1 MSWIRRRLA
10 EFGSAWLLSVAL
22 AAQWGGET
30 KLDPR
35 EVTSPSGA
43 VTLFIDPSRP
53 NGAGAATYRCRRGA
67 SELWAGERPWTLW
80 EAVVGDDGVVA
91 GYAYGNGHDGGGKD
105 DSFTL
110 VILAPDGTA
119 RLEERL
125 PRAGFSSDLG
135 RPEPRSNG
143 CFLDADNGRFVV
155 RVATEV
161 FGPAESWWSYAL
173 ADGTAGAHVDPRAA
187 IGEDRR
193 LGPILAVRAV
203 PGTGLV
209 LAQWY
214 HSDWEKKKKGVV
226 FALLERDGKSVWRL
240 DWLDDFGKEELRW
253 PLEGSIL
260 ETASG
265 RFTLRSK
272 KSQERVTFAVERV
285 TGAREGWA
293 VREVERTPQASA
305 TATSVSLSPP
315 KSIPPVTLELAHLG
329 TIDLSATASRS
340 PIHDV
345 MTFALDGHGRIGFVR
360 RTDERFDF
368 VRVDADGQNLQ
379 ELALSEPPEGA
390 WWTYTL
396 AWSAGDSW
404 ILCASD
410 SGPGDAQ
417 VWRIEAA
424 AGRVVPLAH
433 FAAPDVENLAATKE
447 GGFVVLGATS
457 DDSGY
462 STNDLVAFDASGQR
476 RLALGGDQGDSKDEG
491 SLFAPEALA
500 VLASGELVVLDNIRD
515 LLQFYSESG
524 EFLYA
529 LELEQAW
536 GREPNYPSEV
546 MADPDGGVL
555 VHDFNGTPPI
565 VRMDR
570 DGKVLAEFQP
580 RHADGATFR
589 IRSGVQVGP
598 GGALW
603 TSDGQALL
611 RLDPSGL
618 VSSVL
623 GPSASADELGKIA
636 RLALGPGDRI
646 HAVDPRTGAVHVFT
660 PEGRRLHV
668 CRPAPKDFDEELS
681 LPSLSVNDSA
691 EVLLD
696 GLAFAADGTRIGFGS
711 WPEAGYKPDFHARR
725 GAEGAWIV
733 GYEELLLVA
742 RDGKIAR
749 KIERTPGGNW
759 LRDLGT
765 ASVAPDGSIALTTDA
780 GFGGGTPGIHLYDA
794 KGAPVRSLPAPE
806 GIPGWAPF
814 AYDGARLV
822 FGLQRQGKPGTV
834 VLLDIEGRE
843 LGRFTPPGDV
853 RVWIPYFA
861 AGGKELWLFDMGY
874 RIERYALP

>member
-1 MSWIRRRLA
+1 MSWIRRRMA

-35 EVTSPSGA
+35 EVRSPSGE
-43 VTLFIDPSRP
+43 VTLFVDPSRP
-53 NGAGAATYRCRRGA
+53 NGAGAATYRCRRGTT
-67 SELWAGERPWTLW
+67 ELWGGERPWTLW
-80 EAVVGDDGVVA
+80 EALVADDGVVA
-91 GYAYGNGHDGGGKD
+91 GYAYGGGHDGD
-105 DSFTL
+105 REDSFTL

-119 RLEERL
+119 RLEQRL
-125 PRAGFSSDLG
+125 PREGLRSDMG
-135 RPEPRSNG
+135 MPEPMANG
-143 CFLDADNGRFVV
+143 CFLDVDNGRFVV
-155 RVATEV
+155 RVRTGG
-161 FGPAESWWSYAL
+161 FGPEESWWSYAI
-173 ADGTAGAHVDPRAA
+173 ADGAAGPRLDPRASVGA
-187 IGEDRR
+187 NEHF
-193 LGPILAVRAV
+193 GPILAVRAV

-209 LAQWY
+209 LAQWH
-214 HSDWEKKKKGVV
+214 HSDWRKKKQTGSV
-226 FALLERDGKSVWRL
+226 FALLDRDANSVWHL
-240 DWLDDFGKEELRW
+240 DWVDDNGAELLRW
-253 PLEGSIL
+253 PLAGSIL
-260 ETASG
+260 ETDA
-265 RFTLRSK
+265 RCFVLHAK
-272 KSQERVTFAVERV
+272 KTSERVDFAVERL
-285 TGAREGWA
+285 TGAREGWS
-293 VREVERTPQASA
+293 VREVGRAPLGTPAKADA
-305 TATSVSLSPP
+305 TPTPP
-315 KSIPPVTLELAHLG
+315 PTELALRHLG

-368 VRVDADGQNLQ
+368 VRVDADGQNLL
-379 ELALSEPPEGA
+379 ELALPEPPEGA

-433 FAAPDVENLAATKE
+433 FAAPDVESLAATRD
-447 GGFVVLGATS
+447 GGFVVLGDTS
-457 DDSGY
+457 YESGDF
-462 STNDLVAFDASGQR
+462 THDLVAFDGSGQR
-476 RLALGGDQGDSKDEG
+476 RFALGGDQGDPKDEG

-515 LLQFYSESG
+515 LLQLYSESG
-524 EFLYA
+524 EFLHA

-570 DGKVLAEFQP
+570 DGKVLTEFQP
-580 RHADGATFR
+580 HHPDGGTFR
-589 IRSGVQVGP
+589 IRSGVQAAP

-611 RLDPSGL
+611 RLDASGL

-623 GPSASADELGKIA
+623 GPSAAADELGKIA

-668 CRPAPKDFDEELS
+668 CRPATKGFDEELS
-681 LPSLSVNDSA
+681 LPSLSVNDSG

-742 RDGKIAR
+742 RDGKIVR

-765 ASVAPDGSIALTTDA
+765 ASVAPNGSIALTTDA
-780 GFGGGTPGIHLYDA
+780 GLGGGTPGIHLYDST
-794 KGAPVRSLPAPE
+794 GAPVRSLPAPE

-814 AYDGARLV
+814 AYDGAKLV
-822 FGLQRQGKPGTV
+822 FGLQREREPGLI
-834 VLLDIEGRE
+834 VLLDAEGRE

-853 RVWIPYFA
+853 RFWIPYFA

-874 RIERYALP
+874 RIERFALP

>member
-22 AAQWGGET
+22 AAQWDGET

-53 NGAGAATYRCRRGA
+53 NGAGAATYRCRSGTT
-67 SELWAGERPWTLW
+67 ELWGGERPWTLW

-329 TIDLSATASRS
+329 TIDLSTTASRS

-345 MTFALDGHGRIGFVR
+345 LRFALDDQGRIGFVR
-360 RTDERFDF
+360 NSPPNGHF
-368 VRVDADGQNLQ
+368 VRVDADGQNVREISL
-379 ELALSEPPEGA
+379 PPEEA
-390 WWTYTL
+390 DWCTNEL
-396 AWSAGDSW
+396 AWSSGDRW
-404 ILCASD
+404 ILTASLD
-410 SGPGDAQ
+410 DRENKAWLVDASSGELTSLGGF
-417 VWRIEAA
+417 RRGEIES
-424 AGRVVPLAH
+424 
-433 FAAPDVENLAATKE
+433 LAAFPD
-447 GGFVVLGATS
+447 GGFVA
-457 DDSGY
+457 
-462 STNDLVAFDASGQR
+462 STGRVFVFDAEGKPSSTWRNEVREGGQSVDI
-476 RLALGGDQGDSKDEG
+476 LST
-491 SLFAPEALA
+491 
-500 VLASGELVVLDNIRD
+500 GELVLMSEGGDDLTFQSREGKFLGKLDLR
-515 LLQFYSESG
+515 
-524 EFLYA
+524 
-529 LELEQAW
+529 QAW
-536 GREPNYPSEV
+536 GRSPNYLSSV
-546 MADPDGGVL
+546 HADLDGGMI
-555 VHDFNGTPPI
+555 VHDFRGTPPV
-565 VRMDR
+565 VRMKR
-570 DGKVLAEFQP
+570 DGTVVAQFQP
-580 RHADGATFR
+580 RHPDGQTFL
-589 IRSGVQVGP
+589 IRGGVRAAPDGTC
-598 GGALW
+598 W

-611 RLDPSGL
+611 QLGADGVVRRA
-618 VSSVL
+618 L
-623 GPSASADELGKIA
+623 GPSPDPGELGRIA
-636 RLALGPGDRI
+636 RVAIGPGDRI
-646 HAVDPRTGAVHVFT
+646 HALDPRTGGVHVFT
-660 PEGRRLHV
+660 PDGRRLHV
-668 CRPAPKDFDEELS
+668 CRPDVGDFESELM
-681 LPSLSVNDSA
+681 LPSLSVDDSGD
-691 EVLLD
+691 VLVD
-696 GLAFAADGTRIGFGS
+696 GLSFAADGTRIGFLAWPKAGLQLGS
-711 WPEAGYKPDFHARR
+711 SPDFHARR
-725 GAEGAWIV
+725 GTKGAWVV
-733 GYEELLLVA
+733 GYEQLLLVTA
-742 RDGKIAR
+742 DGT
-749 KIERTPGGNW
+749 IERTIERASDGSW
-759 LRDLGT
+759 LRELGT
-765 ASVAPDGSIALTTDA
+765 AAVAPDGSFALTT
-780 GFGGGTPGIHLYDA
+780 GLGTRKYPGLKLFSATGEALRTIMPPKA
-794 KGAPVRSLPAPE
+794 MES
-806 GIPGWAPF
+806 WAPF
-814 AYDGARLV
+814 AYDGQRFAI
-822 FGLQRQGKPGTV
+822 GLAHEGHPGSA

-843 LGRFTPPGDV
+843 LGQFTPPGEV
-853 RVWIPYFA
+853 TFWIPYFA

-874 RIERYALP
+874 KIERYALP